1 MIPSISGQ
9 EYTDKCATVG
19 LETLE
24 QRRISQD
31 MVQTF
36 KILNG
41 IGNMKKE
48 DFFELVGNRE
58 VARTRLAQGALN
70 LRVQRA
76 RTEIRKNA
84 FAVRIVN
91 RWNSLPDNVKTCEN
105 VNRFKNGLK
114 SFIESGGWQGLS

>member
-84 FAVRIVN
+84 FAVRIG
-91 RWNSLPDNVKTCEN
+91 SKQME
-105 VNRFKNGLK
+105 
-114 SFIESGGWQGLS
+114 